1 MAVPLAGGG
10 TAAPLGSTRREDV
23 MRTRTLITG
32 SPTTSM
38 AVWGNIP
45 YGQNGADLS
54 ASTPFRLLIMP
65 VVLGPAATPRQL
77 TPAGIQAAIARINT
91 YVAALSA
98 ANRDLLFRTFPV
110 GAEGLMSVAAQVV
123 TYPVLNMTDALA
135 EATAWATLIGTGAN
149 VETF

>member
-1 MAVPLAGGG
+1 
-10 TAAPLGSTRREDV
+10 
-23 MRTRTLITG
+23 MRSRTLMTG

-38 AVWGNIP
+38 QVWGEIP

-54 ASTPFRLLIMP
+54 ADVPFRLLILP
-65 VVLGPAATPRQL
+65 VLLGPAATPRQL
-77 TPAGIQAAIARINT
+77 TPAGIQAVIARINT

-98 ANRDLLFRTFPV
+98 ANRDLLYRTFPPST
-110 GAEGLMSVAAQVV
+110 GDPFMSVMPRYI

-135 EATAWATLIGTGAN
+135 ETTALATLIGTGAN